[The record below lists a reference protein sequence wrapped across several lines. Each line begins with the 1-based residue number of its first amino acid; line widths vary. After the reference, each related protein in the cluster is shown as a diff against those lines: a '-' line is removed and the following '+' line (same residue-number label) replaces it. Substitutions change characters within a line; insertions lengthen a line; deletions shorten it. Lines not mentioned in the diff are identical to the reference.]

1 MSIMQGLISLFTTG
15 GKINPIAMLLFV
27 GVSLYLYNDFQGYRE
42 RQELAR
48 QCEIYRAAAQDKLT
62 QLNRSNT
69 NVTETI
75 KSIDPDNLNYWVERI
90 NGMQRND

>member
-1 MSIMQGLISLFTTG
+1 MQMLISLFTTG
-15 GKINPIAMLLFV
+15 GKINPIAILLFV

-75 KSIDPDNLNYWVERI
+75 ESIDPDNLNDWVERI
-90 NGMQRND
+90 NGMQRKAD